1 MELVFA
7 THNPHKVTELKALV
21 PDHITIKSLTDI
33 GCHTEIVEDANTF
46 KGNALL
52 KANYVTKHYGL
63 PCFADDSGLE
73 VHALAGAPGV
83 FSARYAGKQNNANA
97 NMDKLL
103 KALAPKSNRTA
114 QFRTVIAYVNG
125 KDSHFFEGICHGE
138 ILTQRQGDSGFGYD
152 PIFLPKGYSQSFA
165 QMTLEQKG
173 AISHR
178 GLAVSK
184 LIAYLKETT

>member
-7 THNPHKVTELKALV
+7 THNQHKVTELKALM
-21 PDHITIKSLTDI
+21 PDHINIKSLTDI
-33 GCHTEIVEDANTF
+33 GCHTEIIEDANTF

-73 VHALAGAPGV
+73 VQALDGAPGV
-83 FSARYAGKQNNANA
+83 FSARYAGKENNANA
-97 NMDKLL
+97 NMGKLL
-103 KALAPKSNRTA
+103 KALENSPNRSA

-125 KDSHFFEGICHGE
+125 NDSQFFQGICPGE
-138 ILTQRQGDSGFGYD
+138 ILKQRQGDSGFGYD
-152 PIFLPKGYSQSFA
+152 PIFLPQGYDKSFA

-178 GLAVSK
+178 GLAVAK
-184 LIAYLKETT
+184 LITYLKETT